1 MKNNEK
7 MWQGVERMSLAK
19 NKRRRELARLPFE
32 KKISILLRLQNVAR
46 EMSQISER
54 KRRDVWEISGKD
66 KSKAKKYQVKQLV
79 AIIEDNNLMEG

>member
-19 NKRRRELARLPFE
+19 NKRRQELARLPFE
-32 KKISILLRLQNVAR
+32 KKISILLQLQSVAR

-54 KRRDVWEISGKD
+54 KRRDVWEISA
-66 KSKAKKYQVKQLV
+66 S
-79 AIIEDNNLMEG
+79 